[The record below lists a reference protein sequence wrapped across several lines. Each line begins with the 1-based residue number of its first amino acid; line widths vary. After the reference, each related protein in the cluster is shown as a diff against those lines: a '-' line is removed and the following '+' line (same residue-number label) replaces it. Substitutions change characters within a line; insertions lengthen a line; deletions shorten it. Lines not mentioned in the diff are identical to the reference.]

1 MNKTYMTEL
10 SKLAT
15 SLVIKG
21 IPFKFK
27 KLHDGYQ
34 IIVANLKHGNE
45 WEWDAICH
53 SGSYGHET
61 GLLEIMG
68 TIVDL
73 DKTCGDEVEGW
84 LTAKDILER
93 L

>member
-15 SLVIKG
+15 GLIIKG

-34 IIVANLKHGNE
+34 IVVVNLKNDNK

-53 SGSYGHET
+53 STSYGHEV

-73 DKTCGDEVEGW
+73 NKTGGDSVEGW
-84 LTAKDILER
+84 LTAEEILKR

>member
-15 SLVIKG
+15 GLVIKG

-34 IIVANLKHGNE
+34 IIATHSENCNG
-45 WEWDAICH
+45 WDAICH
-53 SGSYGHET
+53 SFSYGHEV

-68 TIVDL
+68 VIVDL
-73 DKTCGDEVEGW
+73 NKTGGDSVEGW
-84 LTAKDILER
+84 LTAEEILKR

>member
-1 MNKTYMTEL
+1 MNKTYMKEL

-15 SLVIKG
+15 GLVIRG

-27 KLHDGYQ
+27 KLRDGYQ
-34 IIVANLKHGNE
+34 IIVANLKNNNE
-45 WEWDAICH
+45 WEWDAVCH
-53 SGSYGHET
+53 SISYGHED

-68 TIVDL
+68 TIIDL
-73 DKTCGDEVEGW
+73 NKTGGDSVEGR
-84 LTAKDILER
+84 LTAEEILKR